1 MPKHKYQTSPP
12 AITGMPSGIP
22 YIVGNE
28 AAERFSFYGMR
39 TILFIFMTQYLV
51 SSTGTGRAVMS
62 PEDANFWFH
71 LFVASA
77 YFFPIMGAI
86 ASDVFLGKY
95 NTILWLSIVYCLGHL
110 ALAMDETRLGLFTGL
125 TLIAIGTGAIKP
137 CVSAHV
143 GDQFGSQNKHLI
155 SKVFG
160 WFYFA
165 INFGAFF
172 STLLTPILLSKFGPG
187 WAFGVPGIL
196 MAIATIV
203 FWMGRRKFI
212 HVPARGLAAVR
223 EAFSGEGLR
232 AIGNLAI
239 VFVFVA
245 MFWSL
250 FDQTG
255 SAWVHQAKRM
265 DRAWDVPVWLNGMY
279 VNLGLFDYT
288 FTDQFEWL
296 PSQIQAA
303 NPLLILVF
311 IPLFSY
317 VVYPA
322 INRVFPLTPLR
333 KVGIGFF
340 VAVPAFALPAW
351 IDMQI
356 TGGEVISATS
366 EASVEEWPVERL
378 FDGKRDKTGWVSSEL
393 EPDKPVKQEIIL
405 RLRERRAWTLSSIDF
420 TAGTDATGFLETAA
434 KTAARHATDEAQ
446 LKGLDETVEP
456 KSVTRADIENCW
468 PKDVEVFVAETRL
481 GDSDGV
487 EDGKKRWNWKRSVG
501 SIQLRKS
508 TETQRLEFGADDVQT
523 EYLMIRITSN
533 WGGKFVALSEIA
545 VNSDVASPPTDAHEH
560 AADVWP
566 NVAATGYRPGIVWQL
581 WAYVL
586 MTAAE
591 IMISI
596 TCLEFAYTQA
606 PNKMKSFIMSLYL
619 LSVTLGNL
627 FTAAVNYF
635 IQNEDKSSKLD
646 GSAYYWFFTAA
657 IFLAGLGFIVAAK
670 LYRGR
675 TYIQGESESDLD
687 TPNET
692 SDGAE
697 PNV

>member
-1 MPKHKYQTSPP
+1 MTESKYETSPV
-12 AITGMPSGIP
+12 ASTSMPPGIP

-51 SSTGTGRAVMS
+51 SSTGAGRDVMS
-62 PEDANFWFH
+62 NEDANFWFH

-95 NTILWLSIVYCLGHL
+95 NTILWLSIVYCFGHL
-110 ALAMDETRLGLFTGL
+110 ALALNETRYGLFVGL

-172 STLLTPILLSKFGPG
+172 STLLTPILLSKYGPG

-196 MAIATIV
+196 MAMATFM

-232 AIGNLAI
+232 AIANLAI
-239 VFVFVA
+239 VYVFVA

-265 DRAWDVPVWLNGMY
+265 DRVWDVPDWLNGTY
-279 VNLGLFDYT
+279 FNLGFIDYT
-288 FTDQFEWL
+288 FTNQFEWL

-378 FDGKRDKTGWVSSEL
+378 FDGNRDKTGWVSSKL
-393 EPDKPVKQEIIL
+393 EADKPVKQEIVL
-405 RLRERRAWTLSSIDF
+405 RLREHREWTLSSIDF
-420 TAGTDATGFLETAA
+420 TTGTDATGFLKKAEETAA
-434 KTAARHATDEAQ
+434 SRATDEAR
-446 LKGLDETVEP
+446 LEGFDKVVEP
-456 KSVTRADIENCW
+456 KPVTRADVENCW
-468 PKDVEVFVAETRL
+468 AKDVEVFVGDTRL

-487 EDGKKRWNWKRSVG
+487 KDGERQWNWNRSVG

-508 TETQRLEFGADDVQT
+508 AETQHLEFGADSVQS

-533 WGGKFVALSEIA
+533 WGGKFVALGEIA
-545 VNSDVASPPTDAHEH
+545 VNSDLASPPMDAHEH
-560 AADVWP
+560 AADVWLP
-566 NVAATGYRPGIVWQL
+566 AR
-581 WAYVL
+581 
-586 MTAAE
+586 
-591 IMISI
+591 
-596 TCLEFAYTQA
+596 
-606 PNKMKSFIMSLYL
+606 
-619 LSVTLGNL
+619 
-627 FTAAVNYF
+627 
-635 IQNEDKSSKLD
+635 D
-646 GSAYYWFFTAA
+646 
-657 IFLAGLGFIVAAK
+657 
-670 LYRGR
+670 
-675 TYIQGESESDLD
+675 
-687 TPNET
+687 
-692 SDGAE
+692 
-697 PNV
+697 